1 MSEDSKQR
9 SLADRTKNTAKNGLG
24 VLQDTVDIL
33 GDATV
38 KAADRVSGKT
48 SNVISRISN
57 KID

>member
-1 MSEDSKQR
+1 MSEDRKQK
-9 SLADRTKNTAKNGLG
+9 SIADRTKNTAKNGLD

-38 KAADRVSGKT
+38 KATDRLSGKT

>member
-24 VLQDTVDIL
+24 VLHDTVDIL